1 MDTQS
6 DRFSAQKRRSFWLK
20 HLHQWHWISS
30 AICLVGMLLFAVT
43 GVTLNHAAQI
53 EARPRVQARDATLPQ
68 ALLDGLAA
76 ARHADKDKSPLP
88 PEVRD
93 WAAGALGVAIDARAA
108 EWSKD
113 EVYVSLPRPGG
124 DAWLSID
131 LADGA
136 AHYERTDRGWVSYL
150 NDLHKGRNTGDAW
163 KWFLDVFAAA
173 CLVFCV
179 TGLFLLQIHARNRPV
194 TWPMVALG
202 LTIPLLLAIA
212 FIH

>member
-6 DRFSAQKRRSFWLK
+6 DRFPDQKRRSFWLK

-30 AICLVGMLLFAVT
+30 AICLVGMLLFAAT
-43 GVTLNHAAQI
+43 GITLNHAGQI
-53 EARPRVQARDATLPQ
+53 EARPKVATRDAQLPQ
-68 ALLDGLAA
+68 KLLAGLEAS
-76 ARHADKDKSPLP
+76 RHGDKTAVP
-88 PEVRD
+88 
-93 WAAGALGVAIDARAA
+93 AALGQWLESDMGISVNDQQA

-113 EVYVSLPRPGG
+113 EIYVSLPRPGG
-124 DAWLSID
+124 DAWVSIE

-136 AHYERTDRGWVSYL
+136 VHYEKTDRGWVSYL

-163 KWFLDVFAAA
+163 RWFIDAFAAA

-179 TGLFLLQIHARNRPV
+179 TGLFLLKIHARTRPI

-202 LTIPLLLAIA
+202 VAIPLLLAIA
-212 FIH
+212 YIH